1 MYQDP
6 EFMLTLAHEHQR
18 ELIAEADRTRLFN
31 RINRLRRAQ
40 RDTHARSTRGPSH

>member
-1 MYQDP
+1 MYQNP

-18 ELIAEADRTRLFN
+18 DLIAEADRTRLFA

-40 RDTHARSTRGPSH
+40 RAEHARSTRGPSL